1 MKKLFIVTSAINVN
15 NEYPLSYSE
24 TRSLFSA
31 EQRLQQTIG
40 TINSI
45 VLSTKQEDT
54 DIWLVDASDNYQDY
68 LQYFSA
74 YPNVHFVAVKEHF
87 PEIHQQTLT
96 HPNKSLCESL
106 ILSNV
111 LLRYYKNIAFYD
123 YVFKLSG
130 RYFVDFTFDLTT
142 LENTP
147 DKIFVKHPMIHE
159 WQDSWIHD
167 LVDLREQ
174 QGNNLLYQYSAVLF
188 AWGRKYQLYFR
199 DHFTAVAAMFD
210 RPSMSHY
217 SLETLN
223 YYFTRPYADDI
234 IETDWCV
241 TGWDGTN
248 GNFLRY

>member
-1 MKKLFIVTSAINVN
+1 MKKLFIVTSAINIS
-15 NEYPLSYSE
+15 NEYPLTYSPI
-24 TRSLFSA
+24 RSMFSA

-45 VLSTKQEDT
+45 TLATKQEDT

-68 LQYFSA
+68 LYFFTA

-87 PEIHQQTLT
+87 PEIHQQTIT
-96 HPNKSLCESL
+96 HPNKSYCESL

-111 LLRYYKNIAFYD
+111 LLKYYQSIAFYD

-130 RYFVDFTFDLTT
+130 RYFVDHTFDLST
-142 LENTP
+142 LESTP
-147 DKIFVKHPMIHE
+147 DKIFVKHPMVHE
-159 WQDSWIHD
+159 WQDSWIQD
-167 LVDLREQ
+167 LVDLRQE
-174 QGNNLLYQYSAVLF
+174 QGNNLLYQYSSVLF
-188 AWGRKYQLYFR
+188 AWGKKYQLYFR
-199 DHFTAVAAMFD
+199 DHFTAIAAMINQ
-210 RPSMSHY
+210 PTMTQY

-223 YYFTRPYADDI
+223 YYFTRSYHADI

-241 TGWDGTN
+241 TGWDGSN